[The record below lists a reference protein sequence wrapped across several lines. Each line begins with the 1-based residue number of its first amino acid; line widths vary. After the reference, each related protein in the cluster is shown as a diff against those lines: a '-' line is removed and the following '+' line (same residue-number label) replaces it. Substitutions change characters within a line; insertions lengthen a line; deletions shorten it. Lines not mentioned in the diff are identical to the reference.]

1 VSIGGGISAA
11 NAVNNIILYTAANNT
26 TLVGTERMRI
36 DSSGNVG
43 IGTTSPSQRTVISGP
58 STNPLLNTT
67 VPSSATLLLSNSDTA
82 YGTYFCSLGTGTGLI
97 QQRRQTSAVYYDL
110 AINPYGGNVGIGTTS
125 PATIFH
131 ISDATTPEVR
141 IQDTTNN
148 RYLSLYQNDSNSYIQ
163 SSLNSAL
170 VLSTHG
176 ANERMR
182 ITTAGNVGIG
192 TTSPSQ
198 KLEVAGKLLVDNGD
212 LGSVAGDTIYHAEIT
227 GTRHHLDFKEVRT
240 ANGSDWPNTTYKLQM
255 RVDSTNHQSIDFV
268 SDANSKEHIDIYT
281 GNQIFNTRFDANGN
295 VGIGTTS
302 PSYTLDV
309 NGSGKF
315 SGLLRGNSIQTGTVS
330 SAPSPIYE

>member
-1 VSIGGGISAA
+1 
-11 NAVNNIILYTAANNT
+11 
-26 TLVGTERMRI
+26 
-36 DSSGNVG
+36 
-43 IGTTSPSQRTVISGP
+43 
-58 STNPLLNTT
+58 
-67 VPSSATLLLSNSDTA
+67 
-82 YGTYFCSLGTGTGLI
+82 LI

-302 PSYTLDV
+302 PSSPLTFGKSVYGGFDSEDFYRIKLQDQGGTHNDVGIGQTASGNMGFNITSGNAFIFNNGTSGEIARFNGTLEFLIQQQTQPLSMV
-309 NGSGKF
+309 R
-315 SGLLRGNSIQTGTVS
+315 LRGGTILIVKRM
-330 SAPSPIYE
+330 